1 MNEFTRATSIL
12 ALSVIVALGSQRTNA
27 AEPAVISDSQVCP
40 PTGKVGPTS
49 WLLPPGY
56 LHTAGSQIV
65 DEAGGPVRI
74 ASVGWNQ
81 GFEDPVA
88 AMRKIMQT
96 GFNAVRFS
104 WVDATMQSDLRTID
118 GIVAAAGRFGVK
130 VILDHHTNEAGTAA
144 DGWGAQQ
151 QNGLWFDSGPA
162 TDGTNGAG
170 VKGTVT
176 KAIFQSHW
184 VEVAKRYAGN
194 STVIGFDLHNEP
206 LMIRGGST
214 WGDGGVTDIRLMYQT
229 VGNAILAVNPG
240 ALIIAEGP
248 QNYSGDKPWGDLSK
262 VRSAPVELDV
272 PNKVVY
278 SVHDYPAYVSGVR
291 EDSGPRKVARMNR
304 AWGYLVSEN
313 IAPVWIG
320 EMGANFD
327 GSWGREK
334 VAGSR
339 AWASNLVDYLN
350 GKLSDQGGPSFTGSQ
365 QGVSTDWWAWGYLP
379 GQSLNGTLGVDGSP
393 RPAQFAVY
401 HQLQPHAVCGTS
413 SRRAAVE

>member
-1 MNEFTRATSIL
+1 MNDLMRTTSLVGMSVIL
-12 ALSVIVALGSQRTNA
+12 ALALPEALAT
-27 AEPAVISDSQVCP
+27 EPAATADAHACP
-40 PTGKVGPTS
+40 ATERGRLET

-65 DEAGGPVRI
+65 DEAGVPVRI

-81 GFEDPVA
+81 AFDNPDA
-88 AMRKIMQT
+88 ILPKIARA
-96 GFNAVRFS
+96 GFNAVRVS
-104 WVDATMQSDLRTID
+104 WVDATMQSDLKTID
-118 GIVAAAGRFGVK
+118 AIVAAAGRSGVK

-151 QNGLWFDSGPA
+151 KNGLWYDSGPG

-176 KAIFQSHW
+176 QATFQAHW
-184 VEVAKRYAGN
+184 VEVAKRYTGN
-194 STVIGFDLHNEP
+194 STVIGFDLDNEP
-206 LMIRGGST
+206 LVIRGGAT
-214 WGDGGVTDIRLMYQT
+214 WGSGGLTDIRVMYQT

-248 QNYSGDKPWGDLSK
+248 QDYSTEKPWGDLSK
-262 VRSAPVELDV
+262 VRRAPVELAV

-278 SVHDYPAYVSGVR
+278 SVHDYPRYISDVR
-291 EDSGPRKVARMNR
+291 EDSGPRKVAQMNR

-327 GSWGREK
+327 GSWGQEH

-339 AWASNLVDYLN
+339 AWASTLVNYLN
-350 GKLSDQGGPSFTGSQ
+350 GKLGDLGGPRFTESQ
-365 QGVSTDWWAWGYLP
+365 QGISTNWWAWGHLA
-379 GQSLNGTLGVDGSP
+379 GQSNNGTLAVDGSL
-393 RPAQFAVY
+393 RREQYEVY
-401 HQLQPHAVCGTS
+401 HQLQPIAACGTD
-413 SRRAAVE
+413 SRSAPVR